1 MISPFETQILI
12 LRYGI
17 IALLYVFLLAVLYV
31 AWRDLRSVAQS
42 AERPSRAPGQLV
54 VVDGAETGLSAGDRF
69 PLQPVTSLGRDLS
82 NTIVLPD
89 VFASNSHALL
99 TYRDGEWWLEDLDS
113 HNGTFLNQVR
123 ITRPTVVREGDLIRV
138 GRVLM
143 RLET

>member
-1 MISPFETQILI
+1 MTSPFETQILI

-17 IALLYVFLLAVLYV
+17 IALLYAFLMTVLYL
-31 AWRDLRSVAQS
+31 AWRDLRSVARG
-42 AERPSRAPGQLV
+42 AEQPSRAPGQLV
-54 VVDGAETGLSAGDRF
+54 VVDGADTGLRAGDRF

-89 VFASNSHALL
+89 AFASTSHALL
-99 TYRDGEWWLEDLDS
+99 SYRDGEWWLEDLDS

-123 ITRPTVVREGDLIRV
+123 ITQPTVVREGDLIRV
-138 GRVLM
+138 GQVLM